1 MVVVEA
7 VEEGGAEEAEE
18 EVGATAEIFQKS
30 TFQGRKGSVFSFY
43 SRVVARVCLSGLAFL
58 YQQGA

>member
-30 TFQGRKGSVFSFY
+30 TFQGRKGSVFSH